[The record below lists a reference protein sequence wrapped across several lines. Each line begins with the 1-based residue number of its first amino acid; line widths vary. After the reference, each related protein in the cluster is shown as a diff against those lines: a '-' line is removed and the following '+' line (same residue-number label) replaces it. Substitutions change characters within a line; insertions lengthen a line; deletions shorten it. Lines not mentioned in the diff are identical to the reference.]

1 MEDDYKQL
9 DQIEHIHHRP
19 DMYVGTTRPQK
30 EKNVWDRF
38 PKHRITGICVD
49 CMKKPDTNN
58 GNYNSTRLF
67 SNRFYRTFPG

>member
-30 EKNVWDRF
+30 EQNVWV
-38 PKHRITGICVD
+38 VD
-49 CMKKPDTNN
+49 IESGKIIQKN
-58 GNYNSTRLF
+58 L
-67 SNRFYRTFPG
+67 